1 MSNIAGSQV
10 DTLNQA
16 PSMRLDLFL
25 KLSRLIV
32 RRSLAQEVCDHGGIT
47 VNGVTAKSSRLI
59 RPGDLIQWR
68 QRHKVTAV
76 RVAQIPR
83 IRPRKADAAALY
95 VSANIE
101 DAQRPPE

>member
-1 MSNIAGSQV
+1 VSRIAEPQVGTLSQ
-10 DTLNQA
+10 A
-16 PSMRLDLFL
+16 SSIRLDLFL

-47 VNGVTAKSSRLI
+47 VNGVIAKSSRLI

-83 IRPRKADAAALY
+83 IRPGKADAAALY
-95 VSANIE
+95 VAANIE
-101 DAQRPPE
+101 DAQRRPG

>member
-1 MSNIAGSQV
+1 VNAAAESHTGVELQV
-10 DTLNQA
+10 

-25 KLSRLIV
+25 KISRLIP

-47 VNGVTAKSSRLI
+47 VNGATAKSSRLV

-76 RVAQIPR
+76 KVAHIPR
-83 IRPRKADAAALY
+83 VRPGKADAAALY
-95 VSANIE
+95 EPAKTE
-101 DAQRPPE
+101 DAQRLSE